1 MSYKE
6 VMRSLGIPESVRKM
20 KGGHMRKSKDFNG
33 DFVLETKVDLL
44 NFGSMSKDLAEVM
57 QGVKQSKSRKRVNKA
72 EFRKSKS
79 PTKSNRGQLV
89 FSDLNQN
96 LLGYALIFD

>member
-1 MSYKE
+1 
-6 VMRSLGIPESVRKM
+6 
-20 KGGHMRKSKDFNG
+20 MRKSKDFNG
-33 DFVLETKVDLL
+33 DFVLETRVDLL

-57 QGVKQSKSRKRVNKA
+57 QGVKQSKSRKKVNKA
-72 EFRKSKS
+72 EFRRSKS

-96 LLGYALIFD
+96 LLGYVL